1 MSVLSV
7 AILAF
12 HDSTDVL
19 KETLQK
25 SRAALQSCRFYV
37 ATSSEDKEI
46 ISLCQALGIQNI
58 QFTRDV
64 IMKDGALFNY
74 AGIARAC
81 IAFIKNDQKRDQ
93 WILLTRP
100 QVVLHDTLAD
110 IDLGSLAKDSLYGCG
125 MKEIFTREEFKT
137 YTPEIPSAMEVRELV
152 PDSSFLLAFSD
163 PPRFDSSSVDTD
175 SAVKR
180 YSDCFVARYM
190 IHLKLAY
197 LGPLNAD
204 MDVRKTLGKWGHVPS
219 VRLRIEPVHAYI
231 TQQEEAAKEAALK
244 EAAAAKL
251 AELAAKEA
259 ELSAREANLAAKEAS
274 DKAMRELREAEILA
288 KEAELNAIKE
298 AEMALQ
304 AKEAEMHAK
313 EAEMQAK
320 EAELKLAEAE
330 AKLAELEAAALKRKN
345 KFFIVLGNDEE
356 SSSRATSLLDSQQ
369 NVAKPHVQDDTPIVK
384 PKPAFPS
391 VWNSRLS
398 E

>member
-1 MSVLSV
+1 MSALSV

-37 ATSSEDKEI
+37 ATSSEDREI
-46 ISLCQALGIQNI
+46 ISLCQALGIQAI

-64 IMKDGALFNY
+64 IMKDNALFNY

-125 MKEIFTREEFKT
+125 MKEIFTRDELKS

-163 PPRFDSSSVDTD
+163 PPRFDASSIDTD

-204 MDVRKTLGKWGHVPS
+204 TDVRKTLGKWGHIPS
-219 VRLRIEPVHAYI
+219 VKLRIEPVHAYI
-231 TQQEEAAKEAALK
+231 TQQEEAAKEAAAK

-259 ELSAREANLAAKEAS
+259 ELAAREAELLARETREA
-274 DKAMRELREAEILA
+274 ELLAREAEILLM
-288 KEAELNAIKE
+288 KEAEAKIARE
-298 AEMALQ
+298 AME
-304 AKEAEMHAK
+304 
-313 EAEMQAK
+313 
-320 EAELKLAEAE
+320 AEAE
-330 AKLAELEAAALKRKN
+330 AARLAAEAAAREAEEKLAAEQAEAAKRKN
-345 KFFIVLGNDEE
+345 KYFIVLGNDEE
-356 SSSRATSLLDSQQ
+356 LSSRATSLIDSQQ
-369 NVAKPHVQDDTPIVK
+369 NVAKPHVIDDTPI
-384 PKPAFPS
+384 PKFKSSSNVS
-391 VWNSRLS
+391 VWNSRLLD
-398 E
+398 